1 MAVTGTKVI
10 STGINTVSTSSATFD
25 ASKPYKVYDLNGRQL
40 PAGFQDKGIVI
51 VRQGQ
56 NTWKMIR

>member
-1 MAVTGTKVI
+1 MAITGTKI
-10 STGINTVSTSSATFD
+10 INTGINTVSTSSATFD

-40 PAGFQDKGIVI
+40 PTDHQSKGIVI